1 MVAQAA
7 PLVITPGVVVFGSVV
22 AFAFLYTF
30 DKAFRAL
37 FAPLMHRVGNTGF
50 GGIYGHGA
58 VKPLKFV
65 SDWADDVEGWTKNQ
79 MRACE
84 RAMSWG
90 IQTMRFQ
97 LSLIAETA
105 GSMAHNY
112 ALAFDQVWHGIKH
125 AVPHIVRQTIVRPVQ
140 KAATYSDAKLRA
152 RVGALAHAVA
162 SLNAKV
168 GHLTH
173 ATAGAIAAPF
183 PRIGHL
189 EREVVN
195 ELKGLRRFKWLA
207 KYGTIAALGAAVL
220 AKLGV
225 SYARCTRSKK
235 FGNKLCKSNADWMDD
250 FFLGTALL
258 LSSYSFKD
266 FVKEGQAGFDLG
278 LEGLQLFIREFKNL
292 DIPKS

>member
-183 PRIGHL
+183 PRIGQL
-189 EREVVN
+189 EKDVWNAV
-195 ELKGLRRFKWLA
+195 KGLRKAKWLW
-207 KYGTIAALGAAVL
+207 KYGTLAALGAAVL
-220 AKLGV
+220 AKLGI
-225 SYARCTRSKK
+225 SYARCSRSKK
-235 FGNKLCKSNADWMDD
+235 FGKSLCKSNGDWIAD
-250 FFLGTALL
+250 FFLGTVLL
-258 LSSYSFKD
+258 TSKFSFHE
-266 FVKEGQAGFDLG
+266 FVEDAQAGVDLG
-278 LEGLQLFIREFKNL
+278 FEGLQLFIREFKDL
-292 DIPKS
+292 PIPKS

>member
-1 MVAQAA
+1 MGALLAA
-7 PLVITPGVVVFGSVV
+7 PATWLTAAFF
-22 AFAFLYTF
+22 FAFLITF
-30 DKAFRAL
+30 DKTFRAM
-37 FAPLMHRVGNTGF
+37 FAPLMLRVGNINF
-50 GGIYGHGA
+50 GPSRF
-58 VKPLKFV
+58 VPDFKPLHFLV
-65 SDWADDVEGWTKNQ
+65 DWVTTIEDWTKNQ

-84 RAMSWG
+84 RAMAWS
-90 IQTMRFQ
+90 IQLMRSSFDLTVQ
-97 LSLIAETA
+97 TI

-112 ALAFDQVWHGIKH
+112 ALAFDGVWHGIKH
-125 AVPHIVRQTIVRPVQ
+125 AVPHVVRQTIVRPVQ
-140 KAATYSDAKLRA
+140 KAAAYSDAKLRA
-152 RVGALAHAVA
+152 RVGALAHAVGL
-162 SLNAKV
+162 LNAKV

-195 ELKGLRRFKWLA
+195 GLKGLRRFKWLA